1 MKVFCCYLKDA
12 LKEKACTYI
21 PISEYESFDILMD
34 FISNDWEKKEIFFED
49 YKMIYPRLMS

>member
-1 MKVFCCYLKDA
+1 MLWKKKHAHIAFK
-12 LKEKACTYI
+12 I